1 MISIEDV
8 LKLKEAGF
16 TAEEIVTL
24 HKSMEP
30 YEEPGLEPAPPA
42 EPVPDRT
49 DEILEALQALTK
61 SVQAANIRTGGGEPP
76 KNESI
81 EDILNYAMNGGK
93 TNGSK

>member
-30 YEEPGLEPAPPA
+30 YEEPAEPA
-42 EPVPDRT
+42 PDRT
-49 DEILEALQALTK
+49 DEILQALQALTR

-81 EDILNYAMNGGK
+81 EDILNYAMNGGNK
-93 TNGSK
+93 DGSK

>member
-24 HKSMEP
+24 YKSMEP
-30 YEEPGLEPAPPA
+30 YEEPAEPAAPA
-42 EPVPDRT
+42 EPAPDRT
-49 DEILEALQALTK
+49 DEILQALQALTK

-81 EDILNYAMNGGK
+81 EDILNYAMNGGNK
-93 TNGSK
+93 DGSK